1 MCPIIFNTAIDFA
14 GPMFLMDREG
24 FSGGLYCVL
33 VVPLTLYNH
42 LELVRGMTTTTFEC
56 FTARRGL
63 PRRII
68 SDNAKTFKA
77 TAKFIKAI
85 LGQKEV
91 KDYLSLVSQSGV
103 VIQSEE
109 SPLVGWDLQKNGEVN
124 KEASEED
131 SGTSK
136 LLLQRDAYCCC
147 CDQSHYQLAS
157 PDIPV
162 CQVIFRTRS
171 LVLYA
176 V

>member
-1 MCPIIFNTAIDFA
+1 MCAIIFNTTIDFA
-14 GPMFLMDREG
+14 GPMFLKDREG
-24 FSGGLYCVL
+24 FSGGKMWIVL
-33 VVPLTLYNH
+33 CTCCTTHANH
-42 LELVRGMTTTTFEC
+42 LELVQSMTTTTFER

-77 TAKFIKAI
+77 TANFIKAI
-85 LGQKEV
+85 LGQKEF

-103 VIQSEE
+103 VIQSQE

-162 CQVIFRTRS
+162 CQ
-171 LVLYA
+171 
-176 V
+176 